1 MGAAGRRRRG
11 VTIGEALDRLE
22 RALAAREGRREDVDE
37 ATSRAAVAMV
47 LRPDGRGSADVL
59 FIQRALFEGD
69 PWSGQVAFPGGRAEA
84 TDSSLLETALRE
96 TREEI
101 GGDLAQAARLL
112 GTLDEIHPRTPVL
125 PAIVVRP
132 HVFVLE
138 REFRIE
144 HSHEV
149 ADTFWVP
156 LAAFLDPATTREVN
170 VNARGLRLR
179 VPGFVIGDRVIW
191 GMTER
196 FLRQML
202 GLLE

>member
-1 MGAAGRRRRG
+1 M
-11 VTIGEALDRLE
+11 THGETLGRLE
-22 RALAAREGRREDVDE
+22 RALAARAGRLEHADA
-37 ATSRAAVAMV
+37 ATSRAAVAVV

-59 FIQRALFEGD
+59 FIERAVFEGD

-84 TDSSLLETALRE
+84 GDASLLETAVRE

-101 GGDLAQAARLL
+101 GGDLSRAARLV

-138 REFRIE
+138 EELPIE
-144 HSHEV
+144 RSHEV

-156 LAAFLDPATTREVN
+156 LATLLDPATTREVS
-170 VNARGLRLR
+170 VRARGLRLR
-179 VPGFVIGDRVIW
+179 VPGFVVGERVIW

-196 FLRQML
+196 FLRQ
-202 GLLE
+202 LLALVSS